1 MKEVGQFTDGTLFP
15 SNMAIAATNNTQN
28 SFKQGEITAIEAKAL
43 GVNMVFAPVL
53 DINNN
58 YNNPIINF
66 RSYSDNPQTV
76 IDFSL
81 PFIDGLQS
89 KKVIACGKHFPG
101 HGDTDT
107 DSHTSLPVINK
118 SLERIF
124 FK

>member
-1 MKEVGQFTDGTLFP
+1 
-15 SNMAIAATNNTQN
+15 
-28 SFKQGEITAIEAKAL
+28 
-43 GVNMVFAPVL
+43 MVFAPVL

-89 KKVIACGKHFPG
+89 KKVIACGKYFPG

-107 DSHTSLPVINK
+107 DSHTSLPVNNGCARFVSQFDDKIQQLFQKITNNI
-118 SLERIF
+118 LREQ
-124 FK
+124 